1 MSHTKITKWMPA
13 TDKDTGNRSISE
25 MVADNPLFKDIPD
38 EEIAIL
44 AEFAI
49 VYRVPQGEIII
60 KEGDKD
66 PLLCLIAEGS
76 VDILKKTDGGSS
88 KRITTITRGRA
99 LGEMSIIDN
108 LPFSATAQAAED
120 SLVIIFRQSD
130 LKEISHKQPGT
141 SLQLLLKLAQLI
153 SSRLRNTTDMLATY
167 LAHTADLTEAL
178 SQALENSRNKSNF
191 FASMSHEMR
200 TPLNAI
206 VGYSHLLEEEIR
218 DTSCESC
225 IEDALRI
232 RIASEHLLKVIGNI
246 LDLSKMEAG
255 KIDLYLEKFPIKLF
269 LEDVLATA
277 APLISKNNNTLH
289 LDCPDD
295 PGEMKADQTQV
306 RQVLLNLLSNAA
318 KFTEDGT
325 IRFSVSLDKK
335 NNRDWVIFTVSDT
348 GIGMSPDQ
356 VKHLFKRYSQTDAR
370 IGARY
375 GGSGLGLAISHSICR
390 MVGGD
395 LDVESEL
402 GAGSRFSVRLPRIF
416 SE

>member
-1 MSHTKITKWMPA
+1 MSHTKITKWVPA
-13 TDKDTGNRSISE
+13 ADKDTGNRSISE

-44 AEFAI
+44 AEFAT
-49 VYRVPQGEIII
+49 VYRVPQGETII

-99 LGEMSIIDN
+99 LGEMSIIDD

-120 SLVIIFRQSD
+120 SLIIIFRQSG

-178 SQALENSRNKSNF
+178 NHALENSRNKSNF

-225 IEDALRI
+225 IKVV
-232 RIASEHLLKVIGNI
+232 LKTPC
-246 LDLSKMEAG
+246 A
-255 KIDLYLEKFPIKLF
+255 FAQP
-269 LEDVLATA
+269 A
-277 APLISKNNNTLH
+277 NT
-289 LDCPDD
+289 C
-295 PGEMKADQTQV
+295 
-306 RQVLLNLLSNAA
+306 
-318 KFTEDGT
+318 
-325 IRFSVSLDKK
+325 
-335 NNRDWVIFTVSDT
+335 
-348 GIGMSPDQ
+348 
-356 VKHLFKRYSQTDAR
+356 
-370 IGARY
+370 
-375 GGSGLGLAISHSICR
+375 
-390 MVGGD
+390 
-395 LDVESEL
+395 
-402 GAGSRFSVRLPRIF
+402 
-416 SE
+416 